1 MELLLDNPPLLED
14 CLSRALVAAVI
25 CNNPSN
31 IGMLVIKGA
40 PNVTEAIELAVNELK
55 HNAHAMLLLMMAVMK
70 NDCNLVQKMFTVQEN
85 DNELQEVKKALA
97 EKTVSTLL
105 PLEVACRWQ
114 NKAVAEELLLRTD
127 VYQNEGTVFWR
138 CLGLHVVKMDIQ
150 FNELNAI
157 PGTLL
162 ELPNLVNLNISN
174 NKLTTFPHL
183 GKWSQSLAIL
193 NVSFNRLNT
202 IPGEPT
208 ASSINTLNLANNELS
223 AVPLCICSFT
233 TLQFLDLSNNVG
245 ILTLPMQMYK
255 LKELR
260 YLNLKGLINLSGIPK
275 SIQHDS
281 QKVIGYFKS
290 KSLPTTGYYR
300 MKLMLVGKQNRGKTT
315 LAARLQGRSC
325 GNTSTVGVDVN
336 EWEYKPS
343 IGKKSFQF
351 SIWDFGG
358 QEEYYA
364 THQCFLSERALYLVL
379 FNLLHGVEG
388 VKEMIPWLNNI
399 ALRAPNS
406 CVLIVGT
413 HLDEIPAAQRKEK
426 ADKLLQKAA
435 DIAGGFC
442 NKLQIYQ
449 VMAVGLKDPLEGVTD
464 LRDSIY
470 QCAAEYKFSNGEFV
484 MGQKIPISYSKLN
497 KQILWFQKRARQCNL
512 IPIMNKEEFK
522 ALVKDL
528 SLTDIHGDNELK
540 LATTFLTDIG
550 TLLYYDD
557 RSHHLDE
564 LYFLDPQWLCD
575 MMAKVV
581 TVKEQ
586 NPFVSNGVLATRD
599 VPFLFRGE
607 KFPWQYF
614 KQYVALLDRFDI
626 ALALDRNRILIPS
639 MLSEVRPEGVDVAE
653 PHEMPFYTRLVIF
666 NSPTTPSG
674 FWSRL
679 ISRILHA
686 IPGVRRT
693 TLPEGAS
700 DLNPESFVVIN
711 SVDQVQSTTFTH
723 LSNESTVF
731 NPSISISISDANS
744 STPLTSISDAQLQAK
759 LLYWQTGLFYH
770 NNKVF
775 FRVESLSHTKHKKEG
790 VMITATFSVL
800 GRALVSQILDFIGGL
815 VKDWYPGLQDRGPLQ
830 QIVLCCECMR
840 LKRNSPYQFDVQSCL
855 SLIGQNMASIEC
867 MYSQDPSENHSVLL
881 ADIVPDLLLQDISVK
896 YLLNISELD
905 YKEEENLVLGTGGFG
920 KVYRG
925 RCHGKS
931 VAIKRY
937 LKGDEALSELRKEAM
952 ILQQFH
958 HPCLVCLVGVCVHPI
973 MAMVLEEAPMGSL
986 ESPLIKARLP
996 IHRLVIHRIAVQVA
1010 AALNFLHEGGIIF
1023 RDLKAANV
1031 LLWSLD
1037 PESLCHCKVTDFG
1050 IATNLTPI
1058 GARGIIGTKG
1068 FIAPEVLHVGKKRE
1082 QSLYDHK
1089 ADIFSFGMFLY
1100 QMIYRR
1106 HPFHDMLPV
1115 RIDSAVEN
1123 GERPRLMQCCWQ
1135 ADPRNRPAT
1144 AEIIDKLCLSSFQ
1157 SLISKKYFLKLAL
1170 VTVKVRSGTKESNPY
1185 TESTSSEHVSRVP
1198 HADSGSGFVGPFP
1211 SGFTPFFLMFGR
1223 QAKLPLDIIYGSTP
1237 TEPQPVHEYAKNLKR
1252 SLEDAYSRAYLKIKA
1267 DLKSRHLNILPNFTR
1282 VDFYWGLSMWSS
1294 RAHTIGVK
1302 DRDGRWDR
1310 ASCLVPLADLFN
1322 MALHQEQV
1330 NVVCNTNEASTH
1342 FECRTSKPLAAG
1354 EQLPELNQ
1362 ELPDYAQRTKLAQ
1375 KLSVLSNTVFQL
1387 SRPQDPFFTV
1397 KELLIAFR
1405 LIEGAPSDVKAAGLD
1420 PNGSFAKVQ
1429 VNRLIY

>member
-1 MELLLDNPPLLED
+1 METMNKVCNDDLRRFCKEGNLKEIKRIVDTLGKSALGFDERFRNGTLWYTPLHEAAANGHETLLDYWLEFGFDVNCRTPGGDTPLH
-14 CLSRALVAAVI
+14 VAAGNGRVD
-25 CNNPSN
+25 CVRVLLKRNAEVGAQNN
-31 IGMLVIKGA
+31 IGKTPRQSAEQCSSAERRAECSRVLTSEGA

-55 HNAHAMLLLMMAVMK
+55 HNAHAMLLLMMAAMK
-70 NDCNLVQKMFTVQEN
+70 NDYNLVQKMFTKQEVG
-85 DNELQEVKKALA
+85 NELQEVKKALA
-97 EKTVSTLL
+97 EKTISTLL

-114 NKAVAEELLLRTD
+114 NKAVAEELLLRTN
-127 VYQNEGTVFWR
+127 VYQNEGMVIWHG
-138 CLGLHVVKMDIQ
+138 LGLHVVKMDIQ

-193 NVSFNRLNT
+193 DVSFNRLNT

-233 TLQFLDLSNNVG
+233 TLRFLDLSNNVG

-358 QEEYYA
+358 QEEYYV

-484 MGQKIPISYSKLN
+484 MGQKIPLSYSKLD
-497 KQILWFQKRARQCNL
+497 KHILWFQKRARQCNL

-575 MMAKVV
+575 IMAKVV
-581 TVKEQ
+581 TVKES
-586 NPFVSNGVLATRD
+586 NPFVSNGILAVKD
-599 VPFLFRGE
+599 VPLLFHGE

-700 DLNPESFVVIN
+700 DLNPEIIA
-711 SVDQVQSTTFTH
+711 VDSSDDQIPTTNFEQ
-723 LSNESTVF
+723 LNYESTVF
-731 NPSISISISDANS
+731 YRNLSVSTSDANS
-744 STPLTSISDAQLQAK
+744 SISMTSVADALQAK
-759 LLYWQTGLFYH
+759 LLYWQTGLFYQ
-770 NNKVF
+770 NNQVF

-790 VMITATFSVL
+790 VEITASFSTL
-800 GRALVSQILDFIGGL
+800 GRIVISQILDFVSVL
-815 VKDWYPGLQDRGPLQ
+815 VKDWYPGLQDRGSLNQ
-830 QIVLCCECMR
+830 FIFCCECMR
-840 LKRNSPYQFDVQSCL
+840 LKRTNPYQFDVQRCL

-867 MYSQDPSENHSVLL
+867 MYSQNPSENHSVLL

-996 IHRLVIHRIAVQVA
+996 IHRLVIHRIAIQVA
-1010 AALNFLHEGGIIF
+1010 AALNF
-1023 RDLKAANV
+1023 
-1031 LLWSLD
+1031 
-1037 PESLCHCKVTDFG
+1037 CT
-1050 IATNLTPI
+1050 
-1058 GARGIIGTKG
+1058 
-1068 FIAPEVLHVGKKRE
+1068 RE
-1082 QSLYDHK
+1082 ASY
-1089 ADIFSFGMFLY
+1089 F
-1100 QMIYRR
+1100 
-1106 HPFHDMLPV
+1106 
-1115 RIDSAVEN
+1115 E
-1123 GERPRLMQCCWQ
+1123 
-1135 ADPRNRPAT
+1135 
-1144 AEIIDKLCLSSFQ
+1144 
-1157 SLISKKYFLKLAL
+1157 ISKQPMFCCGLSIRSHC
-1170 VTVKVRSGTKESNPY
+1170 VTVK
-1185 TESTSSEHVSRVP
+1185 
-1198 HADSGSGFVGPFP
+1198 
-1211 SGFTPFFLMFGR
+1211 
-1223 QAKLPLDIIYGSTP
+1223 
-1237 TEPQPVHEYAKNLKR
+1237 
-1252 SLEDAYSRAYLKIKA
+1252 
-1267 DLKSRHLNILPNFTR
+1267 
-1282 VDFYWGLSMWSS
+1282 
-1294 RAHTIGVK
+1294 
-1302 DRDGRWDR
+1302 
-1310 ASCLVPLADLFN
+1310 
-1322 MALHQEQV
+1322 
-1330 NVVCNTNEASTH
+1330 
-1342 FECRTSKPLAAG
+1342 
-1354 EQLPELNQ
+1354 
-1362 ELPDYAQRTKLAQ
+1362 
-1375 KLSVLSNTVFQL
+1375 
-1387 SRPQDPFFTV
+1387 
-1397 KELLIAFR
+1397 
-1405 LIEGAPSDVKAAGLD
+1405 
-1420 PNGSFAKVQ
+1420 
-1429 VNRLIY
+1429 

>member
-1 MELLLDNPPLLED
+1 
-14 CLSRALVAAVI
+14 
-25 CNNPSN
+25 
-31 IGMLVIKGA
+31 
-40 PNVTEAIELAVNELK
+40 
-55 HNAHAMLLLMMAVMK
+55 
-70 NDCNLVQKMFTVQEN
+70 
-85 DNELQEVKKALA
+85 
-97 EKTVSTLL
+97 
-105 PLEVACRWQ
+105 
-114 NKAVAEELLLRTD
+114 
-127 VYQNEGTVFWR
+127 
-138 CLGLHVVKMDIQ
+138 MDIQ

-193 NVSFNRLNT
+193 DVSFNRLNT

-233 TLQFLDLSNNVG
+233 TLRFLDLSNNAG

-325 GNTSTVGVDVN
+325 GNTSTVGVYVN

-484 MGQKIPISYSKLN
+484 MGQKIPISYSKLD
-497 KQILWFQKRARQCNL
+497 KHILWFQKRARQCNL

-528 SLTDIHGDNELK
+528 NLTDICGDNELK

-575 MMAKVV
+575 IMAKVV
-581 TVKEQ
+581 TVKES
-586 NPFVSNGVLATRD
+586 NPFVSNGILAVKD
-599 VPFLFRGE
+599 VPLLFRGE

-626 ALALDRNRILIPS
+626 ALPLDRNRILIPS

-693 TLPEGAS
+693 ILLEGATNM
-700 DLNPESFVVIN
+700 NPEIIAVDN
-711 SVDQVQSTTFTH
+711 SDDQIPTTNFEQ
-723 LSNESTVF
+723 LNYESTVF
-731 NPSISISISDANS
+731 YRNLSVSTSDANS
-744 STPLTSISDAQLQAK
+744 SISMTSVADALQAK
-759 LLYWQTGLFYH
+759 LLYWQTGLFYQ
-770 NNKVF
+770 NNQVF
-775 FRVESLSHTKHKKEG
+775 FRVESLSHTMHKKEG
-790 VMITATFSVL
+790 VEITASFSTL
-800 GRALVSQILDFIGGL
+800 GRIVISQILDFVSAL
-815 VKDWYPGLQDRGPLQ
+815 VKDWYPGLQDRGSLNQ
-830 QIVLCCECMR
+830 FIFCCECMR
-840 LKRNSPYQFDVQSCL
+840 LKRTNPYQFDVQSCL

-867 MYSQDPSENHSVLL
+867 MYSRDPSENHSVLL

-905 YKEEENLVLGTGGFG
+905 YKEEENLLLGTGGFG

-1082 QSLYDHK
+1082 HSLYDHK

-1123 GERPRLMQCCWQ
+1123 GERPRLDDVSESDNVYFFLTRLMQCCWQ

-1144 AEIIDKLCLSSFQ
+1144 AEIIDKLCFSSFQ
-1157 SLISKKYFLKLAL
+1157 SLMSMRSAPFSLSHCKACAITEKEFSEAGAGHRESEIWVCFDGDSGMEINAYSTSTLVLLSKNVLNGIKAQCISMCGQYVWAGLKDGNGNGVIEIFSITSRASSQKILLKGDVVSCMTYINQVVYCGTFKGFCLSFSKNTQQTQIFPKGSSKKLSENVIDGIV
-1170 VTVKVRSGTKESNPY
+1170 VTSDCIWLS
-1185 TESTSSEHVSRVP
+1185 
-1198 HADSGSGFVGPFP
+1198 HACVI
-1211 SGFTPFFLMFGR
+1211 
-1223 QAKLPLDIIYGSTP
+1223 AI
-1237 TEPQPVHEYAKNLKR
+1237 
-1252 SLEDAYSRAYLKIKA
+1252 
-1267 DLKSRHLNILPNFTR
+1267 LNIDTLEMVGELDRKSYPDGFIGQLHMSEDRGTIWSCQLISTCVSAWSTDKKAHM
-1282 VDFYWGLSMWSS
+1282 VDIDIKNY
-1294 RAHTIGVK
+1294 
-1302 DRDGRWDR
+1302 
-1310 ASCLVPLADLFN
+1310 
-1322 MALHQEQV
+1322 
-1330 NVVCNTNEASTH
+1330 ASTITT
-1342 FECRTSKPLAAG
+1342 EYQDELETSITAVVP
-1354 EQLPELNQ
+1354 
-1362 ELPDYAQRTKLAQ
+1362 
-1375 KLSVLSNTVFQL
+1375 VLDTVWVGLESGHILIFCH
-1387 SRPQDPFFTV
+1387 
-1397 KELLIAFR
+1397 KELLTWFQPYKSYVQFLLCIPCEGPNHLQRSLIISGGEKFNSSMVPGLVENENASDSGILVKWEAF
-1405 LIEGAPSDVKAAGLD
+1405 PSKTYRQISL
-1420 PNGSFAKVQ
+1420 VQ
-1429 VNRLIY
+1429 SQSSTFLQNHECTKSVIRIGGFKDDTFLMEDHSVVADAEQTG